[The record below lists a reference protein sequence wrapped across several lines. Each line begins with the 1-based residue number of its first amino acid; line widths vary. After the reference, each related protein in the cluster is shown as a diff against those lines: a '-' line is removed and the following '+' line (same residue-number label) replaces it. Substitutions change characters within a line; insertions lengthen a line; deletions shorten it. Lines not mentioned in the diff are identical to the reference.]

1 VRARS
6 RRVFA
11 LVSGMVVG
19 VVLGLLRPRRVAG
32 APRPP
37 ALAGTSTGR

>member
-1 VRARS
+1 MRAS
-6 RRVFA
+6 GRRVFA

-32 APRPP
+32 TPRPP
-37 ALAGTSTGR
+37 APAGTSTGR